1 MLVVFGGLP
10 GTGKTTLAR
19 QVADRL
25 GATYLRIDTIE
36 QALRSSMGLADDLGP
51 AGYEIAY
58 AICETNL
65 TLGRAVVA
73 DCVNPL
79 PVTRAAWRDV
89 ARRTASPIVEIEV
102 ICSDEAEHRRRV
114 ESREIDIPGLI
125 APTWAAVMARDYEPW
140 SEPRTVVDTA
150 RTTIAEAVSAIV
162 DAVDR
167 RASGL
172 SNVG

>member
-25 GATYLRIDTIE
+25 GATYVRIDTIE
-36 QALRSSMGLADDLGP
+36 QVLRSSLGLAEDVGP
-51 AGYEIAY
+51 AGYEVAY
-58 AICETNL
+58 GICEDNL
-65 TLGRAVVA
+65 APGRTVVA

-79 PVTRAAWRDV
+79 PITRSAWRDV
-89 ARRTASPIVEIEV
+89 ARRAESPLFEIEV

-140 SEPRTVVDTA
+140 PGPRMVIDTA
-150 RTTIAEAVSAIV
+150 RATTAEAVSAIL
-162 DAVDR
+162 DALR
-167 RASGL
+167 QRSSGASNAG
-172 SNVG
+172 

>member
-36 QALRSSMGLADDLGP
+36 QALRSSMGLADDVGP
-51 AGYEIAY
+51 AGYVVAY

-65 TLGRAVVA
+65 ALGRAVVA

-79 PVTRAAWRDV
+79 PITRAAWRDV
-89 ARRTASPIVEIEV
+89 ATRTAAHMVEIEV

-125 APTWAAVMARDYEPW
+125 GPTWADVVAREYEPW
-140 SEPRTVVDTA
+140 SEPRMVVDTA
-150 RTTIAEAVSAIV
+150 HTTIAEALSVIL
-162 DAVDR
+162 DAVTR
-167 RASGL
+167 RSSGPA
-172 SNVG
+172 NVS

>member
-36 QALRSSMGLADDLGP
+36 QALRSSMALADDVGP
-51 AGYEIAY
+51 AGYEVAY
-58 AICETNL
+58 AVCETNL
-65 TLGRAVVA
+65 KLGRVVVA

-79 PVTRAAWRDV
+79 SITRAAWRDV
-89 ARRTASPIVEIEV
+89 AARTAAPIFEVEV

-114 ESREIDIPGLI
+114 ESREIDIPGLSP
-125 APTWAAVMARDYEPW
+125 PTWAAIMARDYEPW
-140 SEPRTVVDTA
+140 SEPRMVVDTA
-150 RTTIAEAVSAIV
+150 QTTAAEAVRTIV
-162 DAVDR
+162 DAITR
-167 RASGL
+167 RSSGP
-172 SNVG
+172 SNVS

>member
-10 GTGKTTLAR
+10 GTGKTTLAQ

-36 QALRSSMGLADDLGP
+36 QALRSSLALADDVGP
-51 AGYEIAY
+51 AGYVIAY
-58 AICETNL
+58 AICEANL
-65 TLGRAVVA
+65 TLKRAVVA

-89 ARRTASPIVEIEV
+89 ATRAASLIVEIEV

-125 APTWAAVMARDYEPW
+125 APTWAAVVARDYEPW
-140 SEPRTVVDTA
+140 SEPRILVDTA
-150 RTTIAEAVSAIV
+150 KTTITEAVFAIV
-162 DAVDR
+162 DAVR
-167 RASGL
+167 RRSSGL
-172 SNVG
+172 SNGS

>member
-36 QALRSSMGLADDLGP
+36 QALRSSMALADDVGP
-51 AGYEIAY
+51 AGYVIAY

-79 PVTRAAWRDV
+79 PITRTSWRDV
-89 ARRTASPIVEIEV
+89 AARTAAPIVEIEV
-102 ICSDEAEHRRRV
+102 ICSDDAEHRRRV
-114 ESREIDIPGLI
+114 DSREIDIPGDSRL
-125 APTWAAVMARDYEPW
+125 
-140 SEPRTVVDTA
+140 
-150 RTTIAEAVSAIV
+150 
-162 DAVDR
+162 
-167 RASGL
+167 G
-172 SNVG
+172 

>member
-36 QALRSSMGLADDLGP
+36 QALRSSLALPDDVGP

-58 AICETNL
+58 AVCADNL
-65 TLGRAVVA
+65 AFGRTVVA

-79 PVTRAAWRDV
+79 QVTRAAWREV
-89 ARRTASPIVEIEV
+89 AARAASPIFEIETV
-102 ICSDEAEHRRRV
+102 CSDQAEHRRRV
-114 ESREIDIPGLI
+114 ESREIDVPGLVP
-125 APTWAAVMARDYEPW
+125 PTWAAVVARDYEPW
-140 SEPRTVVDTA
+140 SGPRMVVDTA
-150 RTTIAEAVSAIV
+150 ITTTAEAVSAIV
-162 DAVDR
+162 DAIER
-167 RASGL
+167 RSSGL
-172 SNVG
+172 SNDG

>member
-10 GTGKTTLAR
+10 GTGKSTLAR

-36 QALRSSMGLADDLGP
+36 QALRSSMGLADDVGP
-51 AGYEIAY
+51 AGYVVAY
-58 AICETNL
+58 AVCETNL
-65 TLGRAVVA
+65 ALGRAVVA

-79 PVTRAAWRDV
+79 SITRAAWRDV
-89 ARRTASPIVEIEV
+89 ATRSAAPIVEIEV

-125 APTWAAVMARDYEPW
+125 PPTWAAVMARDYEPW
-140 SEPRTVVDTA
+140 SEPTMVVDTA
-150 RTTIAEAVSAIV
+150 RTTTAEAVSAIV
-162 DAVDR
+162 DAAMR
-167 RASGL
+167 RSSGL

>member
-19 QVADRL
+19 RVARRL
-25 GATYLRIDTIE
+25 GATWLRIDTIE
-36 QALRSSMGLADDLGP
+36 QALRSALAMADDVGP
-51 AGYEIAY
+51 AGYLIAC

-65 TLGRAVVA
+65 MLGRTVVA

-89 ARRTASPIVEIEV
+89 AARTSSAIVEIEV

-125 APTWAAVMARDYEPW
+125 PPTWAAVMARDYEPW
-140 SEPRTVVDTA
+140 SEPRMVVDTA
-150 RTTIAEAVSAIV
+150 DMTIAEAELAIV
-162 DAVDR
+162 DAIER
-167 RASGL
+167 RSL
-172 SNVG
+172 SDAG

>member
-19 QVADRL
+19 LVADRL

-36 QALRSSMGLADDLGP
+36 QALRSSMALADDVGP
-51 AGYEIAY
+51 AGYAVAY

-79 PVTRAAWRDV
+79 QVTRAAWRDV
-89 ARRTASPIVEIEV
+89 AARTAAPIVEIEV

-125 APTWAAVMARDYEPW
+125 PPTWAAVMARDYEPW
-140 SEPRTVVDTA
+140 SESRMVVDTA
-150 RTTIAEAVSAIV
+150 HTTTAEAVCAIV
-162 DAVDR
+162 DATMR
-167 RASGL
+167 RSSGL
-172 SNVG
+172 SNVS

>member
-19 QVADRL
+19 QVAERL

-36 QALRSSMGLADDLGP
+36 QALRSSMALADDVGP
-51 AGYEIAY
+51 AGYVIAY

-89 ARRTASPIVEIEV
+89 AARTASPIVEIEV

-114 ESREIDIPGLI
+114 ESREIDIPGLVL
-125 APTWAAVMARDYEPW
+125 PTWAAVMARDYEPW
-140 SEPRTVVDTA
+140 SEPRLVVDTA
-150 RTTIAEAVSAIV
+150 NMTTTEAELAIV
-162 DAVDR
+162 DAIKR
-167 RASGL
+167 RSSGL
-172 SNVG
+172 SSVS

>member
-36 QALRSSMGLADDLGP
+36 QVLRSSMALADDVGP
-51 AGYEIAY
+51 VGYEVAY

-65 TLGRAVVA
+65 ALGRFIVA

-79 PVTRAAWRDV
+79 AITRAAWWR
-89 ARRTASPIVEIEV
+89 
-102 ICSDEAEHRRRV
+102 
-114 ESREIDIPGLI
+114 
-125 APTWAAVMARDYEPW
+125 
-140 SEPRTVVDTA
+140 
-150 RTTIAEAVSAIV
+150 
-162 DAVDR
+162 
-167 RASGL
+167 SGGN
-172 SNVG
+172 STSVFT

>member
-25 GATYLRIDTIE
+25 GATYLRIDAIE
-36 QALRSSMGLADDLGP
+36 QALRSSMGLGEDVGP
-51 AGYEIAY
+51 AGYVIAY
-58 AICETNL
+58 AIGEANL
-65 TLGRAVVA
+65 ALGRAVVA

-89 ARRTASPIVEIEV
+89 AATAAVPIVEIEV

-114 ESREIDIPGLI
+114 EGRETDIPGLI
-125 APTWAAVMARDYEPW
+125 APSWAAVVARDYEPW
-140 SEPRTVVDTA
+140 SEPRMVVDTA
-150 RTTIAEAVSAIV
+150 HLTSAEAVAAIV
-162 DAVDR
+162 DAVQR
-167 RASGL
+167 RSSGPSNL
-172 SNVG
+172 S